1 MSWKASAW
9 AKEQRLGSPAAKA
22 ILLCLADY
30 ADAEKAACWPS
41 QEQLSQDAEVSER
54 TTREWLQRLEDWGLI
69 ARTRRTRRNGARAAD
84 MIVLKLD
91 VSVLDGVE
99 RCRSGKGSDAAVTD
113 GLPAESAGRTNRQS
127 GADLPAIDDTPTGN
141 QFRAYKEE
149 PPIEPTNRTSQRA
162 REGARERGDLKN
174 GSETENPKAVERA
187 YWRVLKGWP
196 GFDGMPKDPAK
207 KPWLALT
214 PEERA
219 EAEAKR
225 DAWFDMVKSQ
235 GWKNVPKPSIYF
247 TNKLWKDVALPKEP
261 EPESLVAKPWG
272 ALWGLVRVKQFLT
285 VDPKDAPPM
294 TAAQRRM
301 IDQGVIDADEVLR
314 ERQARYGWPA
324 VNAMHERAA
333 NRRGVSVAP
342 ALQAF
347 AGLMEP
353 VPVGSGRWEEWKLF
367 HERKGWPWLPN
378 TGEQRVVYFPIG
390 GPGGLKEFEAA
401 IKADEAKGNDD
412 GAQQAAE

>member
-113 GLPAESAGRTNRQS
+113 GLPAESAGRTNRQPD
-127 GADLPAIDDTPTGN
+127 ADLPEVDDTPTGN

-149 PPIEPTNRTSQRA
+149 PPIEPTSRTSQRA
-162 REGARERGDLKN
+162 REGARERDDL
-174 GSETENPKAVERA
+174 ENPEDGSPSEDPKSVERA
-187 YWRVLKGWP
+187 FWRVVKDWP
-196 GFDGMPKDPAK
+196 GFAGMPKKPAMR
-207 KPWLALT
+207 PWFALT
-214 PEERA
+214 ADERADAERKRDRWFALLKSQGKRHVPAPSTYFSEKLWKGVVLPEERA
-219 EAEAKR
+219 
-225 DAWFDMVKSQ
+225 
-235 GWKNVPKPSIYF
+235 
-247 TNKLWKDVALPKEP
+247 P
-261 EPESLVAKPWG
+261 ENLLAKPWG

-285 VDPKDAPPM
+285 VEPKDAPPM

-314 ERQARYGWPA
+314 ERQARYGWPV

-333 NRRGVSVAP
+333 NRQGVSVAP

-353 VPVGSGRWEEWKLF
+353 VPVGSERWEEWKLF
-367 HERKGWPWLPN
+367 HGRKGWPWLPN
-378 TGEQRVVYFPIG
+378 TGEQRVVYFPAG
-390 GPGGLKEFEAA
+390 GPGGLKEFQTAIGANDAGTSEAA
-401 IKADEAKGNDD
+401 E
-412 GAQQAAE
+412 